1 MAVAKLN
8 ELAAPAAA
16 AAPAADLVQ
25 HGATQKPLTHAEIGS
40 VGIALGAL
48 VVGALVGIGVDD
60 ENRQAYRP
68 PDGVSI
74 FALFYVVAQAIER
87 LLEPLSRI
95 YGATPAPESA
105 TSTTAAASS
114 PDPAGIVNAVTGLVT
129 KSRAVKL
136 RDEAMALSNPQEACK
151 QTAVWQEVVDQI
163 RRNASTLWA
172 VASMIGMMV
181 AGWLGLGLLEAV
193 NAPDV
198 PRELDIIVTGL
209 VLGAGTKPLH
219 DLISN
224 VQASKEKKQ
233 NPDAVDGSSAS

>member
-1 MAVAKLN
+1 
-8 ELAAPAAA
+8 
-16 AAPAADLVQ
+16 
-25 HGATQKPLTHAEIGS
+25 
-40 VGIALGAL
+40 
-48 VVGALVGIGVDD
+48 
-60 ENRQAYRP
+60 
-68 PDGVSI
+68 
-74 FALFYVVAQAIER
+74 
-87 LLEPLSRI
+87 
-95 YGATPAPESA
+95 
-105 TSTTAAASS
+105 
-114 PDPAGIVNAVTGLVT
+114 
-129 KSRAVKL
+129 
-136 RDEAMALSNPQEACK
+136 MALSNPQEACK